1 MSSRKIYGS
10 RISHKKITSLSP
22 LSCFHFLDKY
32 LFHGKKI
39 SRIILISF
47 NVKHFFIYLGNQ
59 IWKLGG
65 EVLEKVKAGSEER
78 QTAGKDQTLPSVNFG
93 TAIVPITGWSNRWPK
108 IKNDR
113 WKMKKKF
120 HAISM
125 QIIWPKWGNALERF
139 DFKVHTDNYSQNDLN
154 SNQALF
160 TRRVLHQEY
169 FKTFSKHIT
178 IQQKS
183 IFSPFPLAPLLM
195 KKLILYPRYFNN
207 AYLTKGDDSLI
218 HHLKSDRMVRLN

>member
-113 WKMKKKF
+113 WKMKKKVSRDQY
-120 HAISM
+120 ADNLAKMGQCSRT
-125 QIIWPKWGNALERF
+125 LRF
-139 DFKVHTDNYSQNDLN
+139 QSPHWQLQSKRSQFE
-154 SNQALF
+154 SGMF
-160 TRRVLHQEY
+160 TRSVLHQEY

-178 IQQKS
+178 IQQKN
-183 IFSPFPLAPLLM
+183 IFQPFPW
-195 KKLILYPRYFNN
+195 RH
-207 AYLTKGDDSLI
+207 SWW
-218 HHLKSDRMVRLN
+218 KS